1 MKTGQDIVA
10 EIELLGNRLGNLESS
25 QTSNLNLNLGLSN
38 LGLLHHDRR
47 FQASFSNLLSE
58 IQAVYDEY
66 KNRPS
71 ETHCD
76 LQAVLD
82 AVKIAT
88 SLVHEVLNALA
99 DDEFSVL
106 DASVFL
112 ERFAKANEPF
122 SHLQS
127 YNSRDPI
134 YISMH
139 AGGSYTDN
147 LHGDSTEMEEVSAN
161 GIVRINQFFRLLSEI
176 QRSYELILERLNGD
190 AEIILNNLETANEIP
205 LVGRRG
211 LLSYLDT
218 SGNSSNIWSEEVLP
232 VDELIEKIQRELF
245 CIDRLYLSI
254 TGAVAWEDFLW
265 HLQGIFDRE
274 IVRGMTGYF
283 EKEDGLIVTVQGED
297 LSILDYGGVADG
309 MSEIRKLER
318 AYESWYED
326 FQSKKQEL
334 FRIF

>member
-38 LGLLHHDRR
+38 LGLLHQDRR

-66 KNRPS
+66 KKWPS

-76 LQAVLD
+76 LQAILD

-88 SLVHEVLNALA
+88 SLIHEVLDTLA
-99 DDEFSVL
+99 DDELSVL
-106 DASVFL
+106 DASVFV
-112 ERFAKANEPF
+112 ERFAKAIEPF
-122 SHLQS
+122 AHLQS

-139 AGGSYTDN
+139 AGGTYTDN
-147 LHGDSTEMEEVSAN
+147 LHGDRTKMEELSAN
-161 GIVRINQFFRLLSEI
+161 GIVRISQFFRLLSEI
-176 QRSYELILERLNGD
+176 QKSYNFILERLYGD
-190 AEIILNNLETANEIP
+190 AEIILKNLEAANEIS

-211 LLSYLDT
+211 LLGYLDT

-232 VDELIEKIQRELF
+232 ADDLIERIQLELL

-254 TGAVAWEDFLW
+254 TGAVTWEDFLW
-265 HLQGIFDRE
+265 HLEGIFNRE
-274 IVRGMTGYF
+274 IVKGMTGYF
-283 EKEDGLIVTVQGED
+283 EKEDGLIVTIEGEE
-297 LSILDYGGVADG
+297 LPILNYDGISEG

-318 AYESWYED
+318 AYESWYEEFD
-326 FQSKKQEL
+326 I
-334 FRIF
+334 RRTH